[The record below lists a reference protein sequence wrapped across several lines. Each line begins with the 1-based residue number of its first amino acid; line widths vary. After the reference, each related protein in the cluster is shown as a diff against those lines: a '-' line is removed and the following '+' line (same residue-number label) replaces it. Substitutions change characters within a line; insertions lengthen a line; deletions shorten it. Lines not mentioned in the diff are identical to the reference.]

1 MSGAGGVLLP
11 IRAVRGRPAR
21 RLALPFALCLLL
33 GVAPVHAQQATPG
46 VDALIQGAKLAGP
59 GRIAAYTKEG
69 RLLLL
74 LPADALGKPFIWYS
88 EVVGLPAGVV
98 SDALQAGSALARF
111 ERHDGR
117 ILARD
122 LTTTSSRASGT
133 ADDTPETAP
142 DTPGASKTAAPETTD
157 GRERPIE
164 AALNLIETGP
174 VIAAFPVLA
183 ETADGRILVDATA
196 VFSNDIENASGR
208 DFVALGG
215 NVATAVDP
223 SRSYVERVTAKADS
237 LNIRSHLT
245 FLAASPA
252 QPAAGPKPVS
262 MVIGH
267 SFMFLP
273 DKPMAYRAADPRIG
287 YFTAR
292 FTEFESGNGA
302 AVTNRET
309 ITRFRLEKKDPAAAV
324 SDPVKPIVFYIGPGV
339 PKRWRPYVKAGV
351 EAWKPAFEAAGFSNA
366 IMATDAPDPA
376 SDPDWANED
385 ISHNIIRWV
394 PTDHANAYGPHAIDP
409 RSGEVLSAH
418 ILIWPSVLDYFS
430 KYYYAVAG
438 TLDPDA
444 ARLPLPQA
452 KMGELLTYIV
462 AHEVGHTLGLRH
474 NHIASTAYPVEQMR
488 DPAFANANSPNSSI
502 MAYGRFNQV
511 AQPGDG
517 VTVLLP
523 KIGPYDIAAIQW
535 GYGQFGKTPAEEQA
549 ALATLAKRFTAER
562 PLWFAA
568 GEMLNELPRY
578 FHDPRVQRENTGAE
592 RIDATRLGVA
602 NILRSLSALSQAA
615 GGDDAL
621 LASTYAVMLGTQK
634 GMLESVA
641 SLVGGAMPQPEGE
654 RRVSFVPPDEQSGAV
669 FYLLGEGARSL
680 EPYRASAILQR
691 VAVTGGER
699 AVEDIQSSLLTMLLT
714 GARLALL
721 QSQSE
726 QDATAYTP
734 AMFGHD
740 LAMAVWDNLEEAPP
754 AERVLQRAYISQT
767 RRLIAGWRDAGSSEA
782 ATAATL
788 TKQGL
793 PQSFADI
800 EADTGD
806 DTDYPGWLRAYL
818 PQLKSRLDIA
828 AQRAERSSDRQH
840 FGEMAVEIGRLQALL
855 Q

>member
-1 MSGAGGVLLP
+1 MSAAGGVPLS
-11 IRAVRGRPAR
+11 IRAMTGRQAR

-33 GVAPVHAQQATPG
+33 GAAPIHAQQAAPK
-46 VDALIQGAKLAGP
+46 VEALIEGAKLAGP

-69 RLLLL
+69 RLMLL
-74 LPADALGKPFIWYS
+74 LPAEALNKPFIWYS

-98 SDALQAGSALARF
+98 SDALEACSVLARF
-111 ERHDGR
+111 ERHDGK

-122 LTTTSSRASGT
+122 LTTKSTRASGT
-133 ADDTPETAP
+133 GDDTPGTPP
-142 DTPGASKTAAPETTD
+142 DTSGTDKTATPATAD

-174 VIAAFPVLA
+174 VIASFPILA
-183 ETADGRILVDATA
+183 ETADGRILVDATQ
-196 VFSNDIENASGR
+196 VFSNDVESASGR

-215 NVATAVDP
+215 SVAAAVDP
-223 SRSYVERVTAKADS
+223 ARSYIERVSANGTS

-245 FLAASPA
+245 FLAADPA
-252 QPAAGPKPVS
+252 RAASGMKPVS

-273 DKPMAYRAADPRIG
+273 DSPMSYRSADPRIG

-292 FTEFESGNGA
+292 FTEFEPGNGS
-302 AVTNRET
+302 AVTSRET

-351 EAWKPAFEAAGFSNA
+351 KAWKPAFEAAGFSNA
-366 IMATDAPDPA
+366 IMAVDAPDA
-376 SDPDWANED
+376 ATDPDWVNED
-385 ISHNIIRWV
+385 ITHNIIRWV
-394 PTDHANAYGPHAIDP
+394 PTDHANAFGPHAIDP

-418 ILIWPSVLDYFS
+418 ILIWPSVLDYFA

-452 KMGELLTYIV
+452 KMGEILAYVV

-474 NHIASTAYPVEQMR
+474 NHIASTAYSVEQMR
-488 DPAFANANSPNSSI
+488 DPAFANANGANSSI
-502 MAYGRFNQV
+502 MAYGRFNQA

-517 VTVLLP
+517 VTAFIP

-535 GYGQFGKTPAEEQA
+535 GYGQLGKTPAEETA
-549 ALATLAKRFTAER
+549 ALAALAKRFTAER

-568 GEMLNELPRY
+568 GEMPSEIPSY
-578 FHDPRVQRENTGAE
+578 FNDPRVLRENTGAE
-592 RIDATRLGVA
+592 RVDATRLGVA
-602 NILRSLSALSQAA
+602 NILRSLSALPQAA
-615 GGDDAL
+615 GNDAAL
-621 LASTYAVMLGTQK
+621 FASTYGVMLGTQK

-641 SLVGGAMPQPEGE
+641 TLVGGAMPQVEGE
-654 RRVSFVPPDEQSGAV
+654 RRVMLVPPDEQSGAV
-669 FYLLGEGARSL
+669 LYMLGEGARSL
-680 EPYRASAILQR
+680 EPYRTPNLLQR

-699 AVEDIQSSLLTMLLT
+699 TIETVQRSLLTTLLS
-714 GARLALL
+714 GPRLALL

-726 QDATAYTP
+726 QDAAAYTP
-734 AMFGHD
+734 AMLGHD
-740 LAMAVWDNLEEAPP
+740 IATAVWDNLDQASPTD
-754 AERVLQRAYISQT
+754 RVLQRAYMAQT
-767 RRLIAGWRDAGSSEA
+767 RALIESWRNPGPAEA
-782 ATAATL
+782 AGAAAI
-788 TKQGL
+788 TKQGM
-793 PQSFADI
+793 PQAFAEI
-800 EADTGD
+800 VSDTGD
-806 DTDYPGWLRAYL
+806 DTDYPGWLRSYL
-818 PQLKSRLDIA
+818 PQLKARLDVA
-828 AQRAERSSDRQH
+828 AQRAAAESDRLH
-840 FGEMAVEIGRLQALL
+840 FGQMAMEAGRLQAMI